1 MWRRKPKNQEG
12 GGTRAL
18 EEVWVEGSWCGGAG
32 EAGGGFYRGR
42 GAPGW
47 RDDVEVVATVAGDA
61 GVPDAGDEGVEGE
74 AAVVGEIVRTH
85 TGSSGGVERL
95 GRTRAELAHSPP
107 MAVAAVD
114 SAETKATGTTK
125 VRGPLGS
132 ERRRGRNGWRAH
144 TQMGRPI

>member
-1 MWRRKPKNQEG
+1 M
-12 GGTRAL
+12 
-18 EEVWVEGSWCGGAG
+18 
-32 EAGGGFYRGR
+32 
-42 GAPGW
+42 
-47 RDDVEVVATVAGDA
+47 EVVATVAGDA

-125 VRGPLGS
+125 SAGPPGS
-132 ERRRGRNGWRAH
+132 EARRGRTRGLASARGWAEAARDWAASRATRAGKRNGPKRF
-144 TQMGRPI
+144 GPKPRLRFKIDFPF

>member
-1 MWRRKPKNQEG
+1 MEMNEILNGLNSCGGNENIAPQCPPNQGSFCG
-12 GGTRAL
+12 GGTEAAWRR
-18 EEVWVEGSWCGGAG
+18 GG
-32 EAGGGFYRGR
+32 RGR
-42 GAPGW
+42 RL
-47 RDDVEVVATVAGDA
+47 RDRGRTGR
-61 GVPDAGDEGVEGE
+61 GGEGVVGE

-107 MAVAAVD
+107 MAVAAAD

-132 ERRRGRNGWRAH
+132 ERRRGRNGWRAQ